1 MQEEITTKEILD
13 EYKGTA
19 DVVAQDEG
27 EDLIKLEEGGE
38 QYGVETSTTI

>member
-1 MQEEITTKEILD
+1 MQEEITAKEILD

-27 EDLIKLEEGGE
+27 EDLIRIDEEGE